1 MKKVITA
8 LFIFT
13 FALPFTANAHTTLT
27 ESSPSEGEVITET
40 LEEVQLDF
48 GTSIEEAST
57 MTLEGQEDSFE
68 FESIAVEGQT
78 MTGKINEELPNGPYV
93 IQWKII
99 GADGHP
105 IEGELPFALNI
116 KSVDEEEPAE
126 EPTEESAEEPTE
138 EPTEESAEEPTE
150 ESAQEPDSGQGMSE
164 EPAASETS
172 AEADNDGGSLL
183 GTILLIAAAILLVFG
198 LYKLLSKK
206 R

>member
-126 EPTEESAEEPTE
+126 EPTEESA
-138 EPTEESAEEPTE
+138 
-150 ESAQEPDSGQGMSE
+150 QEPDSGQGMSE